1 MFQKLDKDKRLY
13 KISVPIIAL
22 TGGIGSGKTT
32 VANLLESQGFP
43 IINADNLVKSIYQK
57 KSSIEFISKEFPECV
72 HKDQINFKKLRE
84 LVFSFPEKK
93 KLIENF
99 IYPQMEEA
107 FLNKTK
113 ELKEQKFII
122 YDVPLLFERGLN
134 KLVDYV
140 VLAYTDK
147 EHQIQRVMQRDQIS
161 RELAQKIIEAQMS
174 LDDKKN
180 MSDYIVDNSRGLE
193 ELNTEVLELSSRI
206 LAFFN
211 KA

>member
-1 MFQKLDKDKRLY
+1 MFQKLEKDKRLY
-13 KISVPIIAL
+13 QISVPIIAL

-32 VANLLESQGFP
+32 VAKILESQGFP

-57 KSSIEFISKEFPECV
+57 KSSIDFISNEFPDCV
-72 HKDQINFKKLRE
+72 YDGQINFKKLRE
-84 LVFSFPEKK
+84 EVFSFPEKK
-93 KLIENF
+93 KVIENF
-99 IYPQMEEA
+99 IYPQLEEA
-107 FLNKTK
+107 FLKK
-113 ELKEQKFII
+113 LDEFKEQKFIL

-140 VLAYTDK
+140 VLAYTDR

-193 ELNTEVLELSSRI
+193 ELNAEVLLLSSRL